1 MNLILLGPPGAGKG
15 TQAQYLVEDYAI
27 PQISTGDM
35 LRAAVKEGTPMG
47 LKAKECMD
55 SGALVPDDV
64 VVGIVRERLQQGDCA
79 KGFILDGF
87 PRTVP
92 QADALSET
100 LQQLDKG
107 IDAAIALTV
116 DTEALVD
123 RLAGRRTCPVC
134 GATYHLKYD
143 PPREEGICT
152 KCGAKLVLRDDD
164 KEETVRNRMQV
175 YAQQTQPLLDY
186 YAQAGV
192 LVEVDGMR
200 SIDEVR
206 TAIKEALESQS

>member
-15 TQAQYLVEDYAI
+15 TQAQFLIDDYGI

-35 LRAAVKEGTPMG
+35 LRAAVKQGTPMG

-55 SGALVPDDV
+55 SGALVPDEV
-64 VVGIVRERLQQGDCA
+64 VIGIVRERLQQKDCA

-92 QADALSET
+92 QADALRVT
-100 LQQLDKG
+100 LEQLNMDL
-107 IDAAIALTV
+107 DAAVALTV
-116 DTEALVD
+116 DTDALVV
-123 RLAGRRTCPVC
+123 RLEGRRTCPAC
-134 GATYHLKYD
+134 GAGYHLQHD
-143 PPREEGICT
+143 PPRKEGVCT
-152 KCGAKLVLRDDD
+152 KCGAQLVQRDDD

-175 YAQQTQPLLDY
+175 YAEQTQPLIDY
-186 YAQAGV
+186 YLQAGV
-192 LVEVDGMR
+192 LIEVDGMN

-206 TAIKEALESQS
+206 TAIKQALGK

>member
-15 TQAQYLVEDYAI
+15 TQAQFLIDDYAI

-100 LQQLDKG
+100 LQQLGKE

-116 DTEALVD
+116 DTEALVE

-134 GATYHLKYD
+134 DAGYHLKYD
-143 PPREEGICT
+143 PPREDSICT
-152 KCGAKLVLRDDD
+152 KCGAQLVQRDDD

-175 YAQQTQPLLDY
+175 YAEQTQPLLDY
-186 YAQAGV
+186 YSKSGV
-192 LVEVDGMR
+192 LVEVDGMN

-206 TAIKEALESQS
+206 IAIKEALDSQS